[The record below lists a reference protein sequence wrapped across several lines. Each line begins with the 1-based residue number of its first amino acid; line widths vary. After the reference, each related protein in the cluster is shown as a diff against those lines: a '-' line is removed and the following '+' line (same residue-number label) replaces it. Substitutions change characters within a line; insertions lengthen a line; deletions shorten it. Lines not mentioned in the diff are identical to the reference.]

1 MEGMRQPLVDRLVA
15 RIAERGPITFADY
28 MDVALYDPED
38 GFYARPPIGE
48 DGHYVTSPHV
58 SPAFGALLGRQVAQV
73 WDVLGRPEELHVVE
87 LGAGDGTLAAQI
99 LEATA
104 AVPDLGSAVRYV
116 GVERSPGARS
126 AIEER
131 GIAAVSSLGEVVPVH
146 GCIVANE
153 VLDNAPFHR
162 LRERDG
168 KVVEVL
174 VGADDGRLVAMEQ
187 EASEEATAAL
197 AGRSLRAGEE
207 RPVSPAGLRLVRQIG
222 ETLERGYALLF
233 DYGFSGDESPG
244 PVHGYRDQRV
254 TAEVLEDPGGRDI
267 TAAVDLDAVATE
279 ARASGL
285 QVWGPVTQREALL
298 GLGFRT
304 WMQGLRSRQTQAQLT
319 PGGWREAG
327 RLYSERN
334 RASILI
340 DPDKLGSLRLLVF
353 ATDDLPTP
361 AAALGDRET
370 GC

>member
-1 MEGMRQPLVDRLVA
+1 MGHPLMDRLLA
-15 RIAERGPITFADY
+15 RIAEGGPMTFAEY
-28 MDVALYDPED
+28 MEAALYDPEE
-38 GFYARPPIGE
+38 GFYARPPVGE
-48 DGHYVTSPHV
+48 NGHYATSPHV

-73 WDVLGRPEELHVVE
+73 WDVLGRPERLDVVE
-87 LGAGDGTLAAQI
+87 IGAGDGTLAAQI

-104 AVPDLGSAVRYV
+104 AVPELGSAIRYV
-116 GVERSPGARS
+116 GVERSAGAR
-126 AIEER
+126 AALER
-131 GIAAVSSLGEVVPVH
+131 RGLQAAASLGAVRGVR
-146 GCIVANE
+146 GCILANE

-168 KVVEVL
+168 TVVEVL
-174 VGADDGRLVAMEQ
+174 VGADDGRLVEVEGKPTDRAVE
-187 EASEEATAAL
+187 AL
-197 AGRSLRAGEE
+197 AGRSLRPGEE
-207 RPVSPAGLRLVRQIG
+207 RPVSPAGLRLVRQIAEG
-222 ETLERGYALLF
+222 LERGYALVF
-233 DYGFSGDESPG
+233 DYGFGAGERPG

-254 TAEVLEDPGGRDI
+254 TADVLEEPGSRDI
-267 TAAVDLDAVATE
+267 TAAVDLESIAAE

-285 QVWGPVTQREALL
+285 RVWGPVTQREALL

-334 RASILI
+334 RASILV
-340 DPDKLGSLRLLVF
+340 DPDKLGSLRLLAF
-353 ATDDLPTP
+353 GTDGLPPP